1 MGKRLKKVKQ
11 AVKNEMPK
19 TRKGL
24 IFGLIFGV
32 ATPIT
37 LGVVG
42 GIVYTKFFMA
52 KTVDYS
58 DVNADSLYINMD
70 NLLAKYEDVKKA
82 GTPYDEALTSYEL
95 VNIAYHNYT
104 TYENSRSFTIGSA
117 VAAIVDQSIRGCSIK
132 EGNKY
137 FEESLSKSNM
147 VGVAARMYQKEDT
160 SIDLHRGEVIDATT
174 ATWGNEH
181 YEYTF
186 DEFTADFGK
195 TPSTP
200 LIYIVSKK
208 TVLSGTDKVE
218 KTDNGYK
225 VSMSLHP
232 KKSVINY
239 VKQMK
244 SISNLYDYPAFN
256 NVDLVFHIDNDL
268 LIKQLDIN
276 ESYYALKEANLG
288 ADTSG
293 DVSVYYEV
301 DGGFTVPSLNEPV
314 VYPERKAA

>member
-42 GIVYTKFFMA
+42 GVVYTKFFMA

-147 VGVAARMYQKEDT
+147 VGVAARMYQNEDT
-160 SIDLHRGEVIDATT
+160 SIDLHRGEAIDATT

-225 VSMSLHP
+225 ISMSLHP

-256 NVDLVFHIDNDL
+256 NIDLVFHIDNDL

-288 ADTSG
+288 ADTTG